1 MLFNSVQFFIFF
13 PIVAVLY
20 FVCTHKIRNNLYSRI
35 LLLAA
40 SLFFYAC
47 WNPAYLLLILTSV
60 AVTWTSGLLM
70 EKAAEAEAGTA
81 IKKRLILAASL
92 AINLLILFFFKYYN
106 FFSDSVQFICSKI
119 GAEAKL
125 PAFSVLLPVGI
136 SFYTFQALGY
146 SIDVY
151 RGTVKAEHNFITY
164 ALFVTFFPQLVA
176 GPIERTENL
185 LPQFKVDHTFDYDR
199 VTDGLKLMGYG
210 MFKKVVVAGR
220 LALYT
225 DRVYADIA
233 GSSGTAVAIA
243 TVFFAFQILCD
254 FSGYSDIAIGVAKV
268 LGFNLMRNFERPY
281 FSKSIAEFWRRWHI
295 SLSTWF
301 KDYVYIPL
309 GGSRCST
316 ARRCFNLFVTFLISG
331 LWHGAAF
338 HFVLWGAIHGFY
350 QVAGVITKPARQLIL
365 RKTGIVSED
374 GKTKRWWRFVQAAF
388 TFALVCFAWIFFRA
402 SSTADALLAAQ
413 KMLLCPKEIVQ
424 SVSGLLHGTIG
435 FGEGFFR
442 PYTLGFFKLTLA
454 SFVVCIAVIAAV
466 SLATRRKTGCELIKE
481 KPAFVRW
488 FLYYAVTA
496 AVFYFAVDAGL
507 FEAQEFIYF
516 QF

>member
-1 MLFNSVQFFIFF
+1 ML
-13 PIVAVLY
+13 
-20 FVCTHKIRNNLYSRI
+20 
-35 LLLAA
+35 
-40 SLFFYAC
+40 
-47 WNPAYLLLILTSV
+47 
-60 AVTWTSGLLM
+60 
-70 EKAAEAEAGTA
+70 
-81 IKKRLILAASL
+81 
-92 AINLLILFFFKYYN
+92 NLLILFFFKYFN
-106 FFSDSVQFICSKI
+106 FFSETVSFVFDRI
-119 GAEAKL
+119 GVAYRI
-125 PAFSVLLPVGI
+125 PAINVLLPVGI

-151 RGTVKAEHNFITY
+151 KGRVAPEKNILTY

-185 LPQFKVDHTFDYDR
+185 LLQFKVDHEFDYDR
-199 VTDGLKLMGYG
+199 VTDGLKMMAYG

-225 DRVYADIA
+225 DRVYADIV
-233 GSSGTAVAIA
+233 GSSSTAVVIA

-268 LGFNLMRNFERPY
+268 LGFKLMRNFERPY

-338 HFVLWGAIHGFY
+338 HFVVWGALHGVY
-350 QVAGVITKPARQLIL
+350 QVAGVITKPVRQLIL
-365 RKTGIVSED
+365 RKAGIVSED
-374 GKTKRWWRFVQAAF
+374 GKAKRWWQFFQAAF

-402 SSTADALLAAQ
+402 SSTADAVLAAQ
-413 KMLLCPKEIVQ
+413 KVFLCPKEILQ
-424 SVSGLLHGTIG
+424 SVTGLLHGTIG

-442 PYTLGFFKLTLA
+442 PYTLGFYKPTML

-466 SLATRRKTGCELIKE
+466 SLATRSNTGCELIRQ

-496 AVFYFAVDAGL
+496 AVVYFAVDAGL